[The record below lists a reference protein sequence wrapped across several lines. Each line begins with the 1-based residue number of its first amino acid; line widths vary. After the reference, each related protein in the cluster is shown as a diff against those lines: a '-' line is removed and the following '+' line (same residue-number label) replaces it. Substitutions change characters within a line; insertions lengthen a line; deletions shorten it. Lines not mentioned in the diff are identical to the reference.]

1 MFAMRGKIDI
11 ERTVKAEM
19 RYVAFMLEVVR
30 NSLCDV
36 LYNIEAIDMP
46 LV

>member
-1 MFAMRGKIDI
+1 MRGKIDI

-19 RYVAFMLEVVR
+19 RYVAFMLKVVQ
-30 NSLCDV
+30 NSSCDV
-36 LYNIEAIDMP
+36 LYSIIDAIDMP